1 MADTRVA
8 TAARLNGVP
17 QVNIAENLRVAF
29 DNGRRLSTILREIV
43 ALRRAAGRLAPSEY
57 FYYRLWDPHLSLD
70 EKRSFVGKQAQH
82 RMHVACNDRHWYQ
95 TAADKIL
102 FQTIMAGAALPVPRV
117 TAITQAGRRLRGALT
132 LDKPDAIA
140 AFLRDP
146 ANFPLFAKPAAG
158 KYSLNVISADAY
170 DPASGELVLFGGARQ
185 PVLTTA
191 QTMAG
196 GAGYV
201 IQPRLRPDAEI
212 EAKFGSRLWSV
223 RVLVFIRPNGP
234 QIHRAVAKIAAG
246 DNPADNYW
254 RPGNMLG
261 AVDLSSGR
269 IRGVVRGTG
278 AEMTRDETHPDTG
291 LPVIGFGLPHWTT
304 LCGLAR
310 EAATVFPGIRTQS
323 WDIAVTDQG
332 PVLLEV
338 NFGGDLTLA
347 QLAEG
352 RGVLDDDYRGHLRQ
366 CGFNI

>member
-1 MADTRVA
+1 MADTTVA

-17 QVNIAENLRVAF
+17 LVNIAENLRVAF
-29 DNGRRLSTILREIV
+29 DNGRRLSVILQEIV
-43 ALRRAAGRLAPSEY
+43 TLRRAGGRLAPSEY
-57 FYYRLWDPHLSLD
+57 FYYRLWDPHLSLE
-70 EKRSFVGKQAQH
+70 EKRGFVGKQAQH

-102 FQTIMAGAALPVPRV
+102 FHTIMAGAALPVPQV
-117 TAITQAGRRLRGALT
+117 TAITQAGRRLPGALA

-140 AFLRDP
+140 VFLREQ

-170 DPASGELVLFGGARQ
+170 DPASDELVLFGGARR
-185 PVLTTA
+185 PVPTTA
-191 QTMAG
+191 QTMAE
-196 GAGYV
+196 GAGYI

-212 EAKFGSRLWSV
+212 EAKFGPRLWSV
-223 RVLVFIRPNGP
+223 RLLVFMRPDGP
-234 QIHRAVAKIAAG
+234 HIHRAVAKIATG
-246 DNPADNYW
+246 GNPADNYW
-254 RPGNMLG
+254 RFGNMLG
-261 AVDLSSGR
+261 AIDLSSGR
-269 IRGVVRGTG
+269 IVGVVRGTG
-278 AEMTRDETHPDTG
+278 AEMTRDEPHPDTG

-304 LCGLAR
+304 LCDVAR

-338 NFGGDLTLA
+338 NFGGDLNLA

-352 RGVLDDDYRGHLRQ
+352 KGVLDSDYRAHLRQ
-366 CGFNI
+366 CGFKI